1 MGLMKNAALMGVTA
15 VLVVFLPR
23 FFQTPPPVIT
33 EGYVAPGFEDVLE
46 AFRANFES
54 GRDPRTG
61 GAAFAAY
68 HRGKKVV
75 DIWGGF
81 ADYESKQKWRQ
92 DTISIFFSS
101 TKGVASVCIATLVDR
116 GLLDYNKPVTLYWP
130 EFAQKGKEKV
140 TVKDMMEHKAGL
152 AVSAPPG
159 LSLDLLQDVAKAGE
173 LMARTGPQWEYDGH
187 THGYHGFTFGP
198 LANEL
203 LRRVDPQ
210 HRTLGQFFKEE
221 IAEPFGIDFHIG
233 LPFESNH
240 RVARLLV
247 DRRPMFLQ
255 FLDSIQT
262 PDGRQTILHMINSNA
277 IGNMMSNANEMEDLG
292 VFNDPAY
299 RAIEL
304 PSVNGI
310 GSAAG
315 LAKLYGIIS
324 SGGIDPVTNR
334 TLLSKERIDDF
345 LNFEPPS
352 VDRTLGIPLSFSRG
366 MIKIDKFVDGV
377 TMFGHPG
384 AGGQHGCADPG
395 HQVGFAYLSSTMLPY
410 LLGEDPRSNQL
421 VQSLYRC
428 VQKLENQ

>member
-15 VLVVFLPR
+15 ILMVFLPR

-46 AFRANFES
+46 TFRANFES

-81 ADYESKQKWRQ
+81 ADYESKRKWQQ

-101 TKGVASVCIATLVDR
+101 TKGVASVCIAMLVDR
-116 GLLDYNKPVTLYWP
+116 GLLDYNKPVAHYWP

-140 TVKDMMEHKAGL
+140 TVKDMLEHKAGIF
-152 AVSAPPG
+152 VSAPPG
-159 LSLDLLQDVAKAGE
+159 LSLELLQDVAKAGE
-173 LMARTGPQWEYDGH
+173 LMARTEPQWEYDGH

-198 LANEL
+198 LVNEL

-233 LPFESNH
+233 LPLESNH

-247 DRRPMFLQ
+247 DNRPVLV
-255 FLDSIQT
+255 LLLESLRT
-262 PDGRQTILHMINSNA
+262 SDGRQSVKHMIVTNA
-277 IGNMMSNANEMEDLG
+277 ILEMMDNVNEIADLR

-304 PSVNGI
+304 PSANGI

-315 LAKLYGIIS
+315 LANLYGIIS

-352 VDRTLGIPLSFSRG
+352 VDRTLGLPISFNRG
-366 MIKIDKFVDGV
+366 MMKVNKFVDGV
-377 TMFGHPG
+377 TMFGHHG
-384 AGGQHGCADPG
+384 SGGQWGCADPG
-395 HQVGFAYLSSTMLPY
+395 HQVGFAYVSSIMLHNPI
-410 LLGEDPRSNQL
+410 GDDPRTNQL

-428 VQKLENQ
+428 VQKIENH